1 MDLQTYQNDH
11 IDKVEII
18 SLPKKCNK
26 TGAKTDEKAGAKAS
40 AKVPWSTCHFFQS
53 QKKLSKY
60 CIKKLDLC
68 RRLKGLGKLPE
79 YSKYPEKM
87 IVYNNRT
94 KQMRQKREKVKPNE
108 SGDDQRDLLVDN
120 MLKHEEKMKGKDCG
134 EKNTD
139 TAKKALKST

>member
-1 MDLQTYQNDH
+1 MQVQRF
-11 IDKVEII
+11 I
-18 SLPKKCNK
+18 
-26 TGAKTDEKAGAKAS
+26 GAHVTFLKAK
-40 AKVPWSTCHFFQS
+40 
-53 QKKLSKY
+53 KKLSKY

-68 RRLKGLGKLPE
+68 RKLKGLGKLPE
-79 YSKYPEKM
+79 YSKCPEKM

-94 KQMRQKREKVKPNE
+94 KQMTQKREKVKPNE

-139 TAKKALKST
+139 TAQKSTKVYRAF